1 MRLAEHLLFERNLTM
16 AKPTIQLKLINRTVA
31 VLKPK
36 QAFVDWVNSMP
47 GGDPPMAMD
56 EIFDDSLCFLI
67 PEYDTN
73 EQALEFILKNVQPI
87 LEAELIGWDQSG
99 ETWPDKLDRRLLQ
112 KFFDVEIHSEVID
125 MMKGPIERE
134 NFF

>member
-1 MRLAEHLLFERNLTM
+1 M
-16 AKPTIQLKLINRTVA
+16 AKPTIQFKSINRTVA

-47 GGDPPMAMD
+47 GDGPPMAIE
-56 EIFDDSLCFLI
+56 EIFDDCLCFLI

-73 EQALEFILKNVQPI
+73 EQALEFILKNAQPI

-99 ETWPDKLDRRLLQ
+99 DTWPDKLDRRLLQ

-134 NFF
+134 DFF

>member
-1 MRLAEHLLFERNLTM
+1 M
-16 AKPTIQLKLINRTVA
+16 AKPTIQFKSINRTVA

-36 QAFVDWVNSMP
+36 PAFMDWINSMP
-47 GGDPPMAMD
+47 GDGPPMAIE
-56 EIFDDSLCFLI
+56 EISDDCLCFLI

-73 EQALEFILKNVQPI
+73 EQALEFILKNALPI

-112 KFFDVEIHSEVID
+112 KFFDIEIHSEVID

-134 NFF
+134 DFF